1 MCRLRLCNACA
12 IWLKVNSLNPNVQRC
27 NRTLVGNTSETDARE
42 SPRSDFRRGY
52 ALLDGRCV
60 MNVLK
65 GMSGEPTSC

>member
-1 MCRLRLCNACA
+1 MLWFRNACA
-12 IWLKVNSLNPNVQRC
+12 IRLKVNSLTPNVQRC
-27 NRTLVGNTSETDARE
+27 NRTLIGNTSGTDAIE
-42 SPRSDFRRGY
+42 SHRFDFRRGY

>member
-1 MCRLRLCNACA
+1 MCRLRLWKACA
-12 IWLKVNSLNPNVQRC
+12 IRLKVNSLTPHVQRC
-27 NRTLVGNTSETDARE
+27 NRTLVGSTAETDASA

-60 MNVLK
+60 VNAWK